1 MMKIEIVENKIKF
14 NVYFTNEIGIQTHK
28 EGVGNQYDKFDE
40 FRFDLNIWTK
50 SSMKFEKDQIKKVKT
65 RTRSKKHNDNII
77 TYFHNTCSVF
87 DGNMN
92 RSNFKCVTK

>member
-14 NVYFTNEIGIQTHK
+14 NVYFTNEIGIQTQK

-50 SSMKFEKDQIKKVKT
+50 SSMKFEKDQIKKVK
-65 RTRSKKHNDNII
+65 KHEHDPKNI
-77 TYFHNTCSVF
+77 TT
-87 DGNMN
+87 
-92 RSNFKCVTK
+92 T

>member
-28 EGVGNQYDKFDE
+28 EGVGNKYDKFDE

-50 SSMKFEKDQIKKVKT
+50 SSMKFEKDQIKKVKNT
-65 RTRSKKHNDNII
+65 NTIKK
-77 TYFHNTCSVF
+77 NT
-87 DGNMN
+87 
-92 RSNFKCVTK
+92 TTT